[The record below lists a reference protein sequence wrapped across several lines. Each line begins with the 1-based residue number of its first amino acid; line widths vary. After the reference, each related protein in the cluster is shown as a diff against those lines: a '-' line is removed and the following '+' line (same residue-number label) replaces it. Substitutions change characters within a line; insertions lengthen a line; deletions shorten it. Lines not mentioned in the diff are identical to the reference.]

1 MTCIQVFH
9 AGLHF
14 FSLSPLDHPEFDAQV
29 PAEDPHREGGREQ
42 RLRLQEH
49 GLLHSRLPRDGL
61 HCGHVL
67 PEPQGESCIW
77 GRRRRGEEEEE
88 GRRRGGGVVLDV
100 SIFFSFFFF
109 FFFFCMQ
116 CGAFKFT
123 AHFIRLFLFF
133 FNKRGEEGQERK
145 YTEEMQTE
153 ESQGKPKQRHKR
165 SVETFAHGGNERR
178 GFLCE
183 GLSKSPVTVSRKSL
197 DITSRH

>member
-133 FNKRGEEGQERK
+133 LTNVARKDKKENTPRKCKQRKVKESQSNDTRGPLKLLR
-145 YTEEMQTE
+145 TEEMKGAVF
-153 ESQGKPKQRHKR
+153 SAR
-165 SVETFAHGGNERR
+165 A
-178 GFLCE
+178 
-183 GLSKSPVTVSRKSL
+183 
-197 DITSRH
+197 